1 MTKARTLAD
10 NFAADI
16 NGITA
21 GTGITGG
28 GTSGTVTIT
37 NQMATTIDAKGDLV
51 VGTGADTFG
60 RLAVASTAGYV
71 LTVDSAEAT
80 GLKWSAPAAAGFVG
94 CYAYAAN
101 SNSQSVN
108 DSTATV
114 VNLDSE
120 LFDTDGFHS
129 TSSNT
134 GRITIPTGKGGK
146 YLVVGQVALG
156 AGNGTGAREIYLM
169 KNGTTTYLYTNYPM
183 PNSLNFYP
191 TFMQINIIVDLVAT
205 DYIQM
210 MIAHNQ
216 GTALNVRGNGYSP
229 GSTFLA
235 VQYLGA

>member
-1 MTKARTLAD
+1 MPISKA
-10 NFAADI
+10 
-16 NGITA
+16 TA
-21 GTGITGG
+21 GSI
-28 GTSGTVTIT
+28 
-37 NQMATTIDAKGDLV
+37 APAAKGDIVIGSATNDAGVLG
-51 VGTGADTFG
+51 VGTNGH
-60 RLAVASTAGYV
+60 V
-71 LTVDSAEAT
+71 LTVDSAET
-80 GLKWSAPAAAGFVG
+80 LGVKWAAAAAAGFVG

-134 GRITIPTGKGGK
+134 GRITIPSGKGGK
-146 YLVVGQVALG
+146 YLVIGQVALG
-156 AGNGTGAREIYLM
+156 GGSGFTGQGAREIYLM
-169 KNGTTTYLYTNYPM
+169 KNGTVTYLFTNYPM
-183 PNSLNFYP
+183 VNTVTLYP
-191 TFMQINIIVDLVAT
+191 TYMYIHTIVDLVAT

-216 GTALNVRGNGYSP
+216 GTATQIRGDGYAP